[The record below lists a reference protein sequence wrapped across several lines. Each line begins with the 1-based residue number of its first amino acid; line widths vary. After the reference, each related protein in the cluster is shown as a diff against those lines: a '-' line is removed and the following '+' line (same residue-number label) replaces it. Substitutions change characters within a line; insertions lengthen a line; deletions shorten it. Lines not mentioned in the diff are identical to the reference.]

1 MEILPSKMTDWY
13 WCKFLTKCIEQE
25 DLRGLKFVGDFLNE
39 VENIGQKSEFVFP
52 FVFLQSLLEFCTSSS
67 SFKWFLNSLVTSVKS
82 ETVNSEELSEI
93 LTLVDVNLLT
103 FKNWDELFLHPLQNI
118 SNLEE
123 VLMKFHFKQ
132 LRPIFFESIISEN
145 LTLKEQLVE
154 ATELIKEKDDEI
166 FKLKE
171 AVEKQVECV
180 KPVESSVL
188 SFSSSLKHQNL
199 NISNGGKTVTRNGS
213 NQTWQHVLSETP
225 LLTGNVYKV
234 RARNVNPSSSSDGI
248 MIGIIPRKDFD
259 CSGVYSKP
267 NAHCFYSHRNNFYP
281 SGTPNGKWNPNEII
295 EITINLVNNS
305 ITVTKESDPGF
316 NCTREI
322 RSLDNDNY
330 HLVGCL
336 VYQNSVL
343 ELL

>member
-1 MEILPSKMTDWY
+1 
-13 WCKFLTKCIEQE
+13 
-25 DLRGLKFVGDFLNE
+25 
-39 VENIGQKSEFVFP
+39 
-52 FVFLQSLLEFCTSSS
+52 
-67 SFKWFLNSLVTSVKS
+67 
-82 ETVNSEELSEI
+82 
-93 LTLVDVNLLT
+93 
-103 FKNWDELFLHPLQNI
+103 
-118 SNLEE
+118 
-123 VLMKFHFKQ
+123 MKFHFKQ

-154 ATELIKEKDDEI
+154 ATELIKQKDEEI

-171 AVEKQVECV
+171 NVEKQDTCA
-180 KPVESSVL
+180 KPVDSSVL
-188 SFSSSLKHQNL
+188 SFSSDIKSQNL
-199 NISNGGKTVTRNGS
+199 NISNGGKTVTHNGS
-213 NQTWQHVLSETP
+213 GWSNVLSETP

-234 RARNVNPSSSSDGI
+234 RARNGTPSSVSNQL
-248 MIGIIPRKDFD
+248 MIGIIPRKEFD

-281 SGTPNGKWNPNEII
+281 SGTPNGKWNRNEII

-322 RSLDNDNY
+322 SSLDNDNY
-330 HLVGCL
+330 HLVGYLANHSC
-336 VYQNSVL
+336 VL